1 MTAKPTVI
9 EQDNYEVALKLTQ
22 EKWRAQEPTEQSR
35 RCGADFVEQGGE
47 AIASLLFLYRQVEVT
62 HPGGE
67 VRFASAEGQPAIW
80 EQILILHYLTSEGEL
95 SSSEKLIAY
104 SELPDGKFYDAAYQ
118 KRTKNYLL
126 GVFGRAPD
134 LLRATAEAVG
144 AEFTEMGDISFRVQ
158 AFPNLRLQIIMW
170 RGDDEFPPDASIL
183 LEERIQS
190 YLNAED
196 VAVLGGMAVGLLAK
210 TTRSMGEK

>member
-1 MTAKPTVI
+1 MPAKPTVI
-9 EQDNYEVALKLTQ
+9 EQDNYEVALRLVR
-22 EKWRAQEPTEQSR
+22 EKWRALDPVEQSR
-35 RCGADFVEQGGE
+35 RCGADLVEQGGE
-47 AIASLLFLYRQVEVT
+47 AIASLPFLYRQVEVT
-62 HPGGE
+62 HPAGEFCFGGG
-67 VRFASAEGQPAIW
+67 EGQPAMW
-80 EQILILHYLTSEGEL
+80 EQILILHYLTSEGEA

-104 SELPDGKFYDAAYQ
+104 NELPDGKFYDAAFQ

-134 LLRATAEAVG
+134 LLRAAAKAVG
-144 AEFTEMGDISFRVQ
+144 ADITEMGDISFRLQ

-170 RGDDEFPPDASIL
+170 QGDDEFPPDASIL

-210 TTRSMGEK
+210 TARKIGEK